1 MIKYQTIPLV
11 LIMVLLFLFAR
22 TASADHAYAGDQAVK
37 EYQPT
42 AEEMIIDGLIYR
54 PLYLA
59 GTAIGLGVFI
69 ATLPFS
75 VIGGNADQAGQTL
88 VVEPAKATFGECLGC
103 LPYYSYSR

>member
-1 MIKYQTIPLV
+1 MTRYQTIPLV
-11 LIMVLLFLFAR
+11 FIITLLFLFAH
-22 TASADHAYAGDQAVK
+22 TASADPVYADDQAMT

-42 AEEMIIDGLIYR
+42 AEEMIIDGLVYR

-75 VIGGNADQAGQTL
+75 ILGGNADQAGHTL
-88 VVEPAKATFGECLGC
+88 VVEPARATFGECLGC
-103 LPYYSYSR
+103 LPYYSHSR